1 MIDMNSRK
9 CFKGTGV
16 SEGYGIG
23 KAVVIKEVNLD
34 YSDAV
39 YSGADNEC
47 ARLDSAVNAYTE
59 ATKALV
65 EDLKSRAGEKN
76 AEILEGHLVMLAD
89 PFMIGQMKEAVSSGS
104 VAEEAVD
111 TVTTMFHQIFSAAPD
126 ELTRQRATD
135 VNDIKNSLLKILL
148 GKEETDISSVEKG
161 SVLVAC
167 DFTPSMTSQ
176 INPENVEAIIGEVG
190 GVTSH
195 SAIIARAMGIPCVL
209 GIKNAESAFENGE
222 SVVVDAVKGEV
233 ITDPSEEDLAKYKKL
248 KEQEQQERLMLREYI
263 NKPTVTKNG
272 IKKAVYANIAKA
284 EDVHNAVVNGAEGIG
299 LFRTE
304 FLYMDRTEAP
314 SENEQFEAYSTVAK
328 AMGGKEVII
337 RTLDVGGDKNIDYL
351 QIEKEENPFLGL
363 RAIRYCL
370 KNTELFKVQL
380 KALLRAACYG
390 NIKIMLPLVCS
401 VDEVIKTKELLE
413 ECKAELKE
421 QGVQYK
427 DDMSVGI
434 MVETPAAVFCAD
446 ELAKVADFFSIGTN
460 DLTGY
465 TMAADRGNREISYLY
480 DAKNP
485 AVLKAIEITIKSA
498 VNAHIPVG
506 MCGEAAA
513 DPEMIPKLVEWG
525 LDEFSVSSSR
535 ILKTRKIICEYE

>member
-1 MIDMNSRK
+1 MNSRK

-89 PFMIGQMKEAVSSGS
+89 PFMIGQMKEAISSGS
-104 VAEEAVD
+104 VAEAAVD

-222 SVVVDAVKGEV
+222 SVVVDAVKGEI
-233 ITDPSEEDLAKYKKL
+233 ITDPSEEDLAKYEKL

>member
-1 MIDMNSRK
+1 MNSRK

-89 PFMIGQMKEAVSSGS
+89 PFMIGQMKETISSGS
-104 VAEEAVD
+104 VAEAAVD

-222 SVVVDAVKGEV
+222 SVVVDAVKGEI
-233 ITDPSEEDLAKYKKL
+233 ITNPSEEDLAKYKKL

-401 VDEVIKTKELLE
+401 VDEVIKAKELLE

-513 DPEMIPKLVEWG
+513 DPDMIPKLVEWG

>member
-89 PFMIGQMKEAVSSGS
+89 PFMIGQMKEAISSGS
-104 VAEEAVD
+104 VAEAAVD

-222 SVVVDAVKGEV
+222 SVVVDAVKGEI
-233 ITDPSEEDLAKYKKL
+233 ITNPSEEDLAKYKKL

-314 SENEQFEAYSTVAK
+314 GENEQFEAYSTVAK

-401 VDEVIKTKELLE
+401 VDEVIKAKELLE

>member
-1 MIDMNSRK
+1 MDSRK
-9 CFKGTGV
+9 CFKGIGV

-59 ATKALV
+59 STKALV
-65 EDLKSRAGEKN
+65 EELKNRAGEKN

-89 PFMIGQMKEAVSSGS
+89 PFMIGQMKEAISSGS
-104 VAEEAVD
+104 VAEAAVD

-161 SVLVAC
+161 SILVAC

-209 GIKNAESAFENGE
+209 GVKNAESVFENGD

-233 ITDPSEEDLAKYKKL
+233 ITNPDAEDLAKYEKL
-248 KEQEQQERLMLREYI
+248 KEQEQQERLLLREYI
-263 NKPTVTKNG
+263 NKPTVTKSG

-284 EDVHNAVVNGAEGIG
+284 EDVHSAVVNGAEGIG

-401 VDEVIKTKELLE
+401 VDEVIKAKELLE

-427 DDMSVGI
+427 DDISVGI
-434 MVETPAAVFCAD
+434 MVETPAAVFCAE

-465 TMAADRGNREISYLY
+465 TMAADRGNREVSYLY
-480 DAKNP
+480 DSKNP

-498 VNAHIPVG
+498 VNANIPVG

-513 DPEMIPKLVEWG
+513 DPEMIPRLVEWG

>member
-1 MIDMNSRK
+1 MNSRK

-89 PFMIGQMKEAVSSGS
+89 PFMIGQMKEAISSGS
-104 VAEEAVD
+104 VAEAAVD

-233 ITDPSEEDLAKYKKL
+233 ITNPSEEDLAKYEKL

-401 VDEVIKTKELLE
+401 VDEVIKAKELLE

>member
-1 MIDMNSRK
+1 MNSRK

-89 PFMIGQMKEAVSSGS
+89 PFMIGQMKEAISSGS
-104 VAEEAVD
+104 VAEAAVD

-233 ITDPSEEDLAKYKKL
+233 ITDPSEEDLAKYEKL

-401 VDEVIKTKELLE
+401 VDEVIKAKELLE

-513 DPEMIPKLVEWG
+513 DSEMIPKLVEWG

>member
-89 PFMIGQMKEAVSSGS
+89 PFMIGQMKEAISSGS
-104 VAEEAVD
+104 VAEAAVD

-314 SENEQFEAYSTVAK
+314 GENEQFEAYSTVAK

-401 VDEVIKTKELLE
+401 VDEVIKAKELLE

>member
-1 MIDMNSRK
+1 MNSRK

-89 PFMIGQMKEAVSSGS
+89 PFMIGQMKEAISSGS
-104 VAEEAVD
+104 VAEAAVD

-222 SVVVDAVKGEV
+222 SVVVDAVKGEI
-233 ITDPSEEDLAKYKKL
+233 ITNPSEEDLAKYKKL

-401 VDEVIKTKELLE
+401 VDEVIKAKELLE

-427 DDMSVGI
+427 DNMSVGI